1 MTQVVGR
8 EAVVE
13 SAIARE
19 LELVRQ
25 AVAMVAAGG
34 SRRVVVGNLRFGAEL
49 LPSAEELAATRGV
62 RVVPIWRA
70 DDSGADIA
78 VEGSPQA

>member
-1 MTQVVGR
+1 MAGR
-8 EAVVE
+8 DSVAE

-34 SRRVVVGNLRFGAEL
+34 SRRVVIGNLRFGAEL
-49 LPSAEELAATRGV
+49 LPTAQALASANGL
-62 RVVPIWRA
+62 RVEPIWRS
-70 DDSGADIA
+70 DDSGADLA
-78 VEGSPQA
+78 VEAVIPA

>member
-1 MTQVVGR
+1 MTAVVGR
-8 EAVVE
+8 EAVAE

-34 SRRVVVGNLRFGAEL
+34 SRRVVVGNLRFSAEL
-49 LPSAEELAATRGV
+49 LPRAQALASANGV
-62 RVVPIWRA
+62 RIIPIWRL
-70 DDSGADIA
+70 DDSGPDLQVVGADPA
-78 VEGSPQA
+78 

>member
-1 MTQVVGR
+1 MTQVAGR

-13 SAIARE
+13 HAIARE

-34 SRRVVVGNLRFGAEL
+34 SQRVVVGNLRFGAEL
-49 LPSAEELAATRGV
+49 LPSAQALAAARGV

-70 DDSGADIA
+70 DEDGADIS
-78 VEGSPQA
+78 VEGSTER

>member
-1 MTQVVGR
+1 MSQAIGR

-13 SAIARE
+13 TAIERE

-34 SRRVVVGNLRFGAEL
+34 SPRVVVGNLRFGEEL
-49 LPSAEELAATRGV
+49 MPSAEALAAAHGV
-62 RVVPIWRA
+62 RVVPIWHA
-70 DDSGADIA
+70 DEDGADIA
-78 VEGSPQA
+78 VERPPEA

>member
-13 SAIARE
+13 NAIARE

-49 LPSAEELAATRGV
+49 LPSAQELANSQGV
-62 RVVPIWRA
+62 RVEAIWRS
-70 DDSGADIA
+70 DDSGADLA
-78 VEGSPQA
+78 VEAPPQE

>member
-1 MTQVVGR
+1 MTAVVGR
-8 EAVVE
+8 EAEAE

-49 LPSAEELAATRGV
+49 LPSAQALGTARGV
-62 RVVPIWRA
+62 RVTPIWRS
-70 DDSGADIA
+70 DDSGADLSF
-78 VEGSPQA
+78 EGLDAE

>member
-1 MTQVVGR
+1 
-8 EAVVE
+8 VVE

-25 AVAMVAAGG
+25 AIAMVAAGG

-49 LPSAEELAATRGV
+49 LPSAQELATARGV
-62 RVVPIWRA
+62 HVVPIWRT
-70 DDSGADIA
+70 DDSGADIS
-78 VEGSPQA
+78 VEGSPRP

>member
-1 MTQVVGR
+1 MTAVVGR

-49 LPSAEELAATRGV
+49 LPAAQKLGTARGV
-62 RVVPIWRA
+62 RVVPIWRG
-70 DDSGADIA
+70 DDSGADIS
-78 VEGSPQA
+78 VEGLDAE